1 MFLPRQRPQGHGLRC
16 KVWRLRRLRDSLVG
30 DCGGSA
36 QPLTSGWRERSA
48 LGSPAGHTHEHR
60 SVSSP
65 ALDPMFLELLL
76 TPGNSAS
83 KTLCNLSHRRFT
95 PQIIDM
101 FLTAHEEMKHFTA
114 THNRRLTLNLSAL
127 RDQAVTQSTPEW
139 FLLLL
144 LSLFCTLKK

>member
-16 KVWRLRRLRDSLVG
+16 KVWRLQRLRESLVG

-36 QPLTSGWRERSA
+36 QPLT
-48 LGSPAGHTHEHR
+48 LGSPAGHTHEHK

-65 ALDPMFLELLL
+65 ALDPIFLELLL

-83 KTLCNLSHRRFT
+83 KTLCNLSHHRFT

-101 FLTAHEEMKHFTA
+101 FLIAHEEMKHSTA